1 MLKSRL
7 YNNSFFLLL
16 LLVLLIQLLFK
27 DLTLRLTMLVK
38 YLPLP
43 HTYMQQYYINL
54 LCVKI
59 LSFPFFPCFKRK
71 RREAAG
77 VKLSRNCV
85 SFFIVSTWVS
95 PNENMSSQMDVNC
108 FQAEIICLL
117 QYLMVIFFPQWRP
130 MSSELKG
137 LVDRLGYII

>member
-1 MLKSRL
+1 MLQDL
-7 YNNSFFLLL
+7 I
-16 LLVLLIQLLFK
+16 IQLTTIHSK
-27 DLTLRLTMLVK
+27 ILTIATYLQYK
-38 YLPLP
+38 Y
-43 HTYMQQYYINL
+43 IKL

-108 FQAEIICLL
+108 FQAEIIFLL
-117 QYLMVIFFPQWRP
+117 SLANTTKKFTNGLLGPCHLLLAKNIIVN
-130 MSSELKG
+130 KG
-137 LVDRLGYII
+137 YKPHACRYVYHETSL